1 MSTKGNPPG
10 IIDHR
15 TGKKQAR
22 LPGVKVDGR
31 AYQRPIPGLFKD
43 VEEALAA
50 QAVARQKFEAGG
62 VAAVWPPKNEERNE
76 RGKVRCELLTTASLR
91 SLHLRMYFAR
101 RA

>member
-22 LPGVKVDGR
+22 LPGVKVDGK
-31 AYQRPIPGLFKD
+31 AYQRPIQGLFND
-43 VEEALAA
+43 NEEAVAA

-62 VAAVWPPKNEERNE
+62 VDAVWAPKNEDRNQ
-76 RGKVRCELLTTASLR
+76 RGMVRRVAPLPQSACCSPA
-91 SLHLRMYFAR
+91 HVFAH